1 MSEIK
6 NIPRLRFPE
15 FHGEWIES
23 LLGDIAKFSKG
34 KGISKSDIFDNGE
47 YECIRYGELY
57 THYNEVIDKVISK
70 TDFNNNPVLSE
81 INDVIIPASGET
93 ALDIATASC
102 VLKSDVLLGGDLNI
116 IRSKVNGVFLSY
128 YLNNKRKKEIARL
141 SQGNSVVH
149 VYPSQLKTL
158 KIFIPQTTEYDE
170 IAEFLTVVDKRIYL
184 LEKKKNLLETY
195 KKGVMK
201 KIFNQEIRFKDDN
214 GNDFPDWEEKR
225 LGEICKLQGGYA
237 FKSNSFKDTGI
248 PIIRIS
254 NISNDNNY
262 LNLENLVHYEEISN
276 EENFT
281 VLKGDL
287 LIAMSGATTGKTSI
301 SNYDGKCYLNQRVGL
316 FKSKTDKLNYSYLVQ
331 FVYSPMFGSQL
342 VRFLVA
348 GAQPNI
354 SSKDI
359 ESVRIPFPLII
370 EQQKI
375 SQFLSSIDTQLK
387 LIETQIDK
395 SKTWKKGLLQKM
407 FV

>member
-1 MSEIK
+1 MKPFNRSAKNLTSQLHFNMTEVK

-102 VLKSDVLLGGDLNI
+102 VLKSGVLLGGDLNI

-170 IAEFLTVVDKRIYL
+170 IAEFLTVVDKRIEL
-184 LEKKKNLLETY
+184 LEKKKTLLKTY

-225 LGEICKLQGGYA
+225 LEDVLNYEQPTKYLVDSTDYSDSYDLPVLTAGKSFILGYTNETTGVYSNLPTIIFDDFTTSFHYVDFEFKMKSSA
-237 FKSNSFKDTGI
+237 MKMLTVKSNNYNLKLVFEIMKNLRFVLSEHKRYWISEYSQMFISI
-248 PIIRIS
+248 PSIEEQTKIS
-254 NISNDNNY
+254 NFSN
-262 LNLENLVHYEEISN
+262 
-276 EENFT
+276 
-281 VLKGDL
+281 
-287 LIAMSGATTGKTSI
+287 
-301 SNYDGKCYLNQRVGL
+301 
-316 FKSKTDKLNYSYLVQ
+316 
-331 FVYSPMFGSQL
+331 QL
-342 VRFLVA
+342 
-348 GAQPNI
+348 
-354 SSKDI
+354 
-359 ESVRIPFPLII
+359 
-370 EQQKI
+370 
-375 SQFLSSIDTQLK
+375 DTQIEL
-387 LIETQIDK
+387 LETQIDK